1 MEEFIVCEV
10 QNNTISPYSYPI
22 TGADPTPVEMQV
34 KGKFHEIMFAA
45 YNSQVAF
52 HGAFIL
58 RITCANG
65 KPEMFIYGTPE
76 FVKREV
82 NA

>member
-10 QNNTISPYSYPI
+10 QNQTVVPYVYPI
-22 TGADPTPVEMQV
+22 AGADPTPTEMQA

-45 YNSQVAF
+45 YNSNVAF
-52 HGAFIL
+52 HGAYIL

-65 KPEMFIYGTPE
+65 RPEMFIYGQPE
-76 FVKREV
+76 FVNREV
-82 NA
+82 TA